1 MATEKQ
7 ILQHWLDTDWNFTHR
22 VDVEPTPAYPIGTTE
37 LKQIFRKIVWDISK
51 KHLGSRHFPK
61 WKPEDRFWIIGCKQ
75 GGRNTGSKDH
85 YHLLLHSPDGRNVR
99 VFDDLMMAF
108 CRLAGT
114 SPYNRKRRRVF
125 YPKKD
130 QFHFGP
136 EELDTKCM
144 LWIEPI
150 KNQTGSIKYDTREVH
165 KKLEER
171 EGDDRLFFIPCEG
184 SQIRR

>member
-22 VDVEPTPAYPIGTTE
+22 IDVEPTPAYPIGATE
-37 LKQIFRKIVWDISK
+37 LKQIFRKIVWDINK

-61 WKPEDRFWIIGCKQ
+61 WKHEDKFSIVGCQQ
-75 GGRNTGSKDH
+75 GGRNTSSKIH
-85 YHLLLHSPDGRNVR
+85 YHLLLFSPQGKSVK
-99 VFDDLMMAF
+99 VFDDLIMAF

-130 QFHFGP
+130 QFHFGN

-144 LWIEPI
+144 LWIERI
-150 KNQTGSIKYDTREVH
+150 NNQTGSIKYNFRQLH
-165 KKLEER
+165 HKLEETG
-171 EGDDRLFFIPCEG
+171 EVDKLFFINF
-184 SQIRR
+184 